1 MKKYA
6 ETHEWVEVNEGKGCV
21 GISIHAQ
28 KELGE
33 IVYVELPKV
42 GQVVKAGE
50 EIAVL
55 ESTKAAA
62 DIYSP
67 VSGNITAVNEKLKED
82 PSLMNKSPEGEGYL
96 FEIVLT
102 HPEECEVLTSED
114 EYHQW
119 TLHNAH

>member
-1 MKKYA
+1 MKKFA
-6 ETHEWVEVNEGKGCV
+6 ETHEWIDVDEGKGRV
-21 GISIHAQ
+21 GISAHAQ

-42 GQVVKAGE
+42 GQEIKAGE
-50 EIAVL
+50 EVAVL

-67 VSGNITAVNEKLKED
+67 VSGKIIAVNEKVKED

-96 FEIVLT
+96 FEIALT
-102 HPEECEVLTSED
+102 HPEECEVLTSKD

-119 TLHNAH
+119 IVQSTH